1 MARIPSRWP
10 DWSAALF
17 DPRKV
22 PFSRRG
28 SFLAVSYLS
37 EDKAFWIRN
46 LRGGDEG
53 TDLGRMMRLTVV
65 DKNGAAVDC
74 AVAIEPDAMTFQ
86 HPGGR
91 LELAFD
97 GPDRIVLAGEGLG
110 LSLETGP
117 GKYNYA
123 QECDGAIDLCVARQD
138 LRCRLSVRQGQ
149 AYLATSWNGLT
160 ADQIKMVLRPRDG
173 LLDASA
179 EFFRVTPSPEVVAAC
194 AEARRVGAADFHSFL
209 DRLPRLP
216 AAFSAARL
224 LAAYILWSG
233 YVPAEGALHRP
244 SVYMSKNWMTNIWSW
259 DHCFVALALGAS
271 DAAAAF
277 EQMAAIFDSQHVSGR
292 LPDFINDRYAYW
304 SFTKPPVHGWTFAAL
319 RRMAHGFY
327 DTARMSTVLGWL
339 EAQADDWMRLP
350 MLEGL
355 PCYRHGNDAGWDN
368 ATFFLDGGPVAT
380 PDLAT
385 FMILQFQEIA
395 GLHRDLANAVEAEKA
410 ERRAAFLIDRMC
422 KSLWRQD
429 RFVARLQGDGR
440 VVSSGDPLLAFM
452 PLLLGRRLPDEMHAS
467 LMRRLFAP
475 DRFLTE
481 HGFAT
486 EALDSPHYRGQGYWR
501 GPIWAPATA
510 LLVDALDR
518 CGEFGKA
525 DDIARRFCRMAA
537 ASGMAENFDALSGAG
552 LCDPAFAWTSAVFL
566 TLGGRLGAA
575 AAG

>member
-1 MARIPSRWP
+1 MAPFISRWP
-10 DWSAALF
+10 DWSAGLF

-22 PFSRRG
+22 PFSCRG
-28 SFLAVSYLS
+28 SFLAVSYLAG
-37 EDKAFWIRN
+37 DKAFWIRN

-53 TDLGRMMRLTVV
+53 VDLGRMMRITVV
-65 DKNGAAVDC
+65 DKDGAAVEC
-74 AVAIEPDAMTFQ
+74 AVAIEPDGMTMRSAA
-86 HPGGR
+86 GR

-110 LSLETGP
+110 LRLETGP

-123 QECDGAIDLCVARQD
+123 QESDGAIDLCVARQD
-138 LRCRLSVRQGQ
+138 LRCRTAVKQGR
-149 AYLATSWNGLT
+149 AHLATSWDGLT
-160 ADQIKMVLRPRDG
+160 ADFIAVTLMPRDRV
-173 LLDASA
+173 LDASL
-179 EFFRVTPSPEVVAAC
+179 EFFRVAPS
-194 AEARRVGAADFHSFL
+194 AEAATSCAAARRAAAMDFHAFL
-209 DRLPRLP
+209 DHLPRLP
-216 AAFSAARL
+216 GEFAAARL

-233 YVPAEGALHRP
+233 HVPAAGALRRP

-271 DAAAAF
+271 DPAAAF
-277 EQMAAIFDSQHVSGR
+277 EQMAAIFDSQHETGR

-319 RRMAHGFY
+319 RRMAPGFY
-327 DTARMSTVLGWL
+327 DAARLRTVLRWL
-339 EAQADDWMRLP
+339 AAQADDWMRSP

-385 FMILQFQEIA
+385 FLILQFQEIA
-395 GLHRDLANAVEAEKA
+395 QLHRTLANEAEA
-410 ERRAAFLIDRMC
+410 ERAEQRAAHLFDSLCRG
-422 KSLWRQD
+422 LWRQD
-429 RFVARLQGDGR
+429 RFVARLQGDGKA
-440 VVSSGDPLLAFM
+440 VSAGDPLIGFM
-452 PLLLGRRLPDEMHAS
+452 PLLLGRRLPEDMRAS
-467 LMRRLFAP
+467 LLNRLLAP
-475 DRFLTE
+475 GRFLTE

-486 EALDSPHYRGQGYWR
+486 EALGSPHYRADGYWR

-518 CGEFGKA
+518 CGEAGKA
-525 DDIARRFCRMAA
+525 DDVARRFCRMAG
-537 ASGMAENFDALSGAG
+537 ASGMAENFDARSGAG

-566 TLGGRLGAA
+566 TLARRTLT
-575 AAG
+575 